1 MVNKKFNNIK
11 KKSQIFI
18 KCVPILVLLLGQKAD
33 KLFFV
38 QSQFYRCT
46 DFHATYKLAP
56 AACNQDVVRIAVGP
70 QVSTVPILTEGM
82 APSFSMLPSVI
93 SITPYSS
100 RSSPKCLLEPDT
112 ADVISQINSDMTL
125 FLTSCRLRCKSRLA
139 SVFFPKCGIKSQSTL
154 LCFLKGAPFLLS
166 AYSPILQQLFY

>member
-1 MVNKKFNNIK
+1 MVNKKFENIK

-139 SVFFPKCGIKSQSTL
+139 SVFFSEMRDKKSVYVTLFPEGRTFSLVCLFANSTAAL
-154 LCFLKGAPFLLS
+154 
-166 AYSPILQQLFY
+166 

>member
-1 MVNKKFNNIK
+1 MYA
-11 KKSQIFI
+11 
-18 KCVPILVLLLGQKAD
+18 LLLLASFFSLSLQVQQ
-33 KLFFV
+33 LFRV
-38 QSQFYRCT
+38 VEMVSSVCPP
-46 DFHATYKLAP
+46 DFNFSLIRAVAVLFSVTTFSFDPATFDFFLIRAP
-56 AACNQDVVRIAVGP
+56 SGARNQDVVPIAVGP

-139 SVFFPKCGIKSQSTL
+139 SVFSEMRDKK
-154 LCFLKGAPFLLS
+154 
-166 AYSPILQQLFY
+166 

>member
-1 MVNKKFNNIK
+1 M
-11 KKSQIFI
+11 
-18 KCVPILVLLLGQKAD
+18 PILVLLLGQKAD

-46 DFHATYKLAP
+46 YFHATYKLAP
-56 AACNQDVVRIAVGP
+56 AACLRAPYGAQDVVRIAVGP

-139 SVFFPKCGIKSQSTL
+139 SVFSEMRDKKSVYVTLFAEGRTFSLVCLFANSTAAL
-154 LCFLKGAPFLLS
+154 LLRS
-166 AYSPILQQLFY
+166 I